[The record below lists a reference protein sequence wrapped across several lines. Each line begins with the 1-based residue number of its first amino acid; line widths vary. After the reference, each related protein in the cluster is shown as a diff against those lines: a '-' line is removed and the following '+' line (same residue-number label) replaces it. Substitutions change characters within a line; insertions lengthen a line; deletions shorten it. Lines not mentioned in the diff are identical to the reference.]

1 MTPEQF
7 EQILESNARAI
18 ASNSQTIADARKE
31 TQIMVAESQKKID
44 SIYNLTA
51 ELVRDRLTTLQML
64 RSLNEDRV
72 TNAEH
77 LATIAENIANI
88 SQMNLQQNET
98 LAKQSETL
106 TKQNEILADIA
117 QSLKKASE

>member
-88 SQMNLQQNET
+88 SQMNLQQNE
-98 LAKQSETL
+98 
-106 TKQNEILADIA
+106 ILADIA
-117 QSLKKASE
+117 QSLKKESE